1 MNHSKW
7 ILQHGYQEKSKNHHA
22 SLKYVYVD
30 FRFIVDTVTYILKPL
45 VVAPDRGFSKT
56 DFLQMIPVSWEFNI
70 DYAK

>member
-1 MNHSKW
+1 M
-7 ILQHGYQEKSKNHHA
+7 
-22 SLKYVYVD
+22 KYVYVD

-45 VVAPDRGFSKT
+45 VYSYIVVAPDRGFSKT